1 MDRPVPPSTLVALD
15 TNFLLDLTV
24 PTERAQDLVDLLR
37 RRVKNVQFLVPPTVL
52 TELTHLAEKGETA
65 LARTMA
71 IRALQSMVSRWK
83 FHPLDFVPVGHGI
96 VERVAAQL
104 RGPGL
109 IPPGEVHDS
118 LVVAEAALANCVLL
132 VSSDRHLLDADA
144 GLLRKVL
151 LASDVE
157 PIAIQSPKDLLLKFR

>member
-37 RRVKNVQFLVPPTVL
+37 RRAKNVQFLVPPTVL
-52 TELTHLAEKGETA
+52 TELAHLAEKGQTA
-65 LARTMA
+65 VERAMA

-96 VERVAAQL
+96 VEQVAAQL

-151 LASDVE
+151 AASDVE
-157 PIAIQSPKDLLLKFR
+157 PIAIQSPKDLLMKFR